1 MSKVK
6 GNITDFCFSTG
17 ATDFDKVEKVFN
29 NYNKSLAIMSSS
41 IVNKDAYVNTTAL
54 ARTDVRYLF
63 NAFVKER
70 GSYDNAVS
78 CCKSVVNNPN
88 NFADVSDVRSVSD
101 IVDKFAKE
109 VSKNQLKKEKVKVEA
124 QKKNIADKVVDKVV
138 EENGK

>member
-1 MSKVK
+1 MSKIK
-6 GNITDFCFSTG
+6 GNITDFCFDAD
-17 ATDFDKVEKVFN
+17 ATDFEKAKKVFEKF
-29 NYNKSLAIMSSS
+29 NKSLAIMSAS

-78 CCKSVVNNPN
+78 CCKSVVNNAN
-88 NFADVSDVRSVSD
+88 NFADVSEVRSVPD

-109 VSKNQLKKEKVKVEA
+109 VSKNQLKKEKAKVDA
-124 QKKNIADKVVDKVV
+124 LKKSATDKVVDKVL